1 VTVALVGRVRDL
13 TACVG
18 NCTPVVGGKAAGLGS
33 LLRQGLRVPP
43 GFAVTTDAY
52 RDFVVRNGLDREI
65 ASLLASA
72 RSVEEQQHVVD
83 QVRGLFES
91 VPVPGSLSDEIAA
104 AYRRL
109 GREVDVPVAV
119 RSSATAED
127 LAEAS
132 FAGQQDTY
140 LWVVGA
146 EEVVR
151 HVVRCWASLFT
162 PQAIAYRHHLGMDDI
177 GELAM
182 GVVVQMMVP
191 AEAAGVML
199 TVDPVTGDPSQVSIE
214 ASFGLGAAVV
224 NGEVTPDRV
233 YVDKV
238 TYDIRS
244 RTVSPK
250 AVAYRFEHAAGGVVV
265 VEVPEAERTK
275 PAITDDEAVALARL
289 GRQIERAHG
298 CFQDIEWA
306 IGPGAESDREV
317 FLLQAR
323 PEVTWNRK
331 PRGPI
336 APAGTTVMDR
346 MLAALTTKQGR
357 AGRGQGTP

>member
-1 VTVALVGRVRDL
+1 VTVAAVGHVLDL
-13 TACVG
+13 TACVDD
-18 NCTPVVGGKAAGLGS
+18 CKPVVGGKAAGLGS

-52 RDFVVRNGLDREI
+52 REFVVRNGLGREV
-65 ASLLASA
+65 ASLVASA
-72 RSVEEQQHVVD
+72 TSVDDQQHVVD
-83 QVRGLFES
+83 KVRGLFES
-91 VPVPGSLSDEIAA
+91 VPVPGSVADEIAA

-109 GREVDVPVAV
+109 GREADVPVAV

-132 FAGQQDTY
+132 FAGEHDTY

-199 TVDPVTGDPSQVSIE
+199 TVDPVTGDPSQISIE

-224 NGEVTPDRV
+224 NGEVTPDRI

-250 AVAYRFEHAAGGVVV
+250 AIAYRFDHGAGGVVV
-265 VEVPEAERTK
+265 TEVPEAEQSK

-289 GRQIERAHG
+289 GRQVERAHG

-306 IGPGAESDREV
+306 IGPGPESDREV

-323 PEVTWNRK
+323 PETTWNRK
-331 PRGPI
+331 QRGPI

-346 MLAALTTKQGR
+346 MLAALTTRKGR
-357 AGRGQGTP
+357 PAGGGMGT

>member
-1 VTVALVGRVRDL
+1 MAVAHVLDL
-13 TACVG
+13 TACVDD
-18 NCTPVVGGKAAGLGS
+18 CKPVVGGKAAGLGS

-43 GFAVTTDAY
+43 GFAVTTGAY
-52 RDFVVRNGLDREI
+52 REFVQANGLGREV
-65 ASLLASA
+65 ASLVASA
-72 RSVEEQQHVVD
+72 ASLEDQQHVVD
-83 QVRGLFES
+83 KVRALFES
-91 VPVPGSLSDEIAA
+91 VPVPGAVADEIAA
-104 AYRRL
+104 AYGRL
-109 GREVDVPVAV
+109 GRDASVPVAV

-132 FAGQQDTY
+132 FAGEHETY

-146 EEVVR
+146 DEVVR

-177 GELAM
+177 GDLAM
-182 GVVVQMMVP
+182 GVVVQLMVP

-199 TVDPVTGDPSQVSIE
+199 TVDPVTGDPSQISIE

-224 NGEVTPDRV
+224 NGEVTPDRI

-238 TYDIRS
+238 TFDIRS

-250 AVAYRFEHAAGGVVV
+250 AVAYRFDHGACGVVMV
-265 VEVPEAERTK
+265 DVPEEEQCH
-275 PAITDDEAVALARL
+275 PAISDEEAVALAQL
-289 GRQIERAHG
+289 GRQVERAHG

-306 IGPGAESDREV
+306 IGPGPESDREV

-323 PEVTWNRK
+323 PETKWNRT
-331 PRGPI
+331 PR
-336 APAGTTVMDR
+336 APLAPSGTTVMDR
-346 MLAALTTKQGR
+346 MLAVLTTRKGKP
-357 AGRGQGTP
+357 AGGGMGT